1 MNKKYDLTGM
11 RFGTLAVTG
20 FNGRDKDGHLQWN
33 CYVIAVTE
41 VLSMGLP

>member
-20 FNGRDKDGHLQWN
+20 IKMDICNGIV
-33 CYVIAVTE
+33 YVIAVTE